1 MKIIFRRKLSGVFV
15 TFRRKKEIVAMW
27 NGTDG
32 VQNTDESEK
41 DTQKTLQK
49 KHQRI
54 ISLLKANPHIT
65 TTELASQLKVSR
77 QTIATNIKKLQE
89 AGLLRRIGPDKGGHW
104 EVIDRNDEPHYRQS
118 HPDEPDFATCRE
130 RSEVKDC
137 G

>member
-41 DTQKTLQK
+41 DTQKTLLK

-89 AGLLRRIGPDKGGHW
+89 AGLIRRIGPDKGGHW
-104 EVIDRNDEPHYRQS
+104 EVIDRQR
-118 HPDEPDFATCRE
+118 
-130 RSEVKDC
+130 
-137 G
+137 